1 MAKKSKKTKKYD
13 KTFRRTL
20 KAITPNGNVP
30 KKNRPK
36 KRLRGPKLRAY
47 ALASL
52 AAALLVGPATVF
64 MRAHVDHAG
73 GHRDKSVVEQIQCMW
88 DSGFTDANGD
98 SILGWGHSF
107 EPACPIRQ
115 SDYDNR

>member
-20 KAITPNGNVP
+20 ETITPSGNVP
-30 KKNRPK
+30 KNLRPK
-36 KRLRGPKLRAY
+36 KKLSGAKLRSY
-47 ALASL
+47 TILSIL
-52 AAALLVGPATVF
+52 AAILVGPATVLL
-64 MRAHVDHAG
+64 RAHVDYLG
-73 GHRDKSVVEQIQCMW
+73 GHRDKSVPEQIECMW
-88 DSGFTDANGD
+88 NSGFTDADGN

-115 SDYDNR
+115 SDHD